1 MCQLTLR
8 SREASVNSAKPLLE
22 NLVNEEQ
29 RRKRMKIF
37 DLQRRRKAKKDR
49 RTIFDLRRR
58 KAKKEK
64 EEKFRR
70 RKVFL
75 RRKSKRRL
83 PNIFQSLTMQ
93 NFKSPFPS
101 KPIVLLSKEGCTQ
114 YLQLDLKS

>member
-1 MCQLTLR
+1 MEWGSLLGIGVWRCSWGQETK
-8 SREASVNSAKPLLE
+8 SDTKSYEVNSAKPLLE

-64 EEKFRR
+64 EE
-70 RKVFL
+70 
-75 RRKSKRRL
+75 
-83 PNIFQSLTMQ
+83 NI
-93 NFKSPFPS
+93 
-101 KPIVLLSKEGCTQ
+101 
-114 YLQLDLKS
+114 

>member
-1 MCQLTLR
+1 MLR
-8 SREASVNSAKPLLE
+8 IGIWRCFWGQDVKSDTKLYEVNSAKPLLE

-64 EEKFRR
+64 EE
-70 RKVFL
+70 
-75 RRKSKRRL
+75 
-83 PNIFQSLTMQ
+83 NI
-93 NFKSPFPS
+93 
-101 KPIVLLSKEGCTQ
+101 
-114 YLQLDLKS
+114 